1 MSDAEGSSELS
12 AAANS
17 SWMEPAL
24 FDAHPHPPSAQSLH
38 THPARVCHNAFAALW
53 CFCFLAGKVSSDKPG
68 LRSGF
73 SCPDTHTAGLE
84 LPGRARCRHSSGVTP
99 GAPAGGGGGGSED
112 ASALS
117 RHSAAAQGEP
127 EPSSRHHHHSRGTTR
142 VSPGMRPRSGME
154 NLAGPCLP
162 RTEPGSP
169 GGARPL

>member
-1 MSDAEGSSELS
+1 MLK
-12 AAANS
+12 AAQNS
-17 SWMEPAL
+17 QQLPTAPGWNRSL

-68 LRSGF
+68 LCSGF

-99 GAPAGGGGGGSED
+99 GAPPGGGGGGSED

>member
-84 LPGRARCRHSSGVTP
+84 LPGRAGP
-99 GAPAGGGGGGSED
+99 GAGTARESPLEPLREEEEE
-112 ASALS
+112 ALKM
-117 RHSAAAQGEP
+117 P
-127 EPSSRHHHHSRGTTR
+127 
-142 VSPGMRPRSGME
+142 
-154 NLAGPCLP
+154 LP
-162 RTEPGSP
+162 
-169 GGARPL
+169 